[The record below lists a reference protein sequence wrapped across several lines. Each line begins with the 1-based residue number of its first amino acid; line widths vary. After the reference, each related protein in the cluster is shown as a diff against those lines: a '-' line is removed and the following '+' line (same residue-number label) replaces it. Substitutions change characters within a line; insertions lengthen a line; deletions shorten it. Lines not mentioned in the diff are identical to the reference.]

1 MPEVRR
7 SRSWISDEE
16 MVQGEMMRETII
28 IQIKT
33 GERWYDHQRIE
44 DEDIKAL
51 RLTPQQVLEYV
62 RDHPSPLAKL
72 FILPRQMRVLYQITE
87 IVGQF

>member
-1 MPEVRR
+1 MKEA
-7 SRSWISDEE
+7 
-16 MVQGEMMRETII
+16 II
-28 IQIKT
+28 IQIKS
-33 GERWYDHQRIE
+33 GDRWYEHQRIE

-51 RLTPQQVLEYV
+51 RLSPQQVLEYV

-72 FILPRQMRVLYQITE
+72 FIYPRQYRVLYQITE